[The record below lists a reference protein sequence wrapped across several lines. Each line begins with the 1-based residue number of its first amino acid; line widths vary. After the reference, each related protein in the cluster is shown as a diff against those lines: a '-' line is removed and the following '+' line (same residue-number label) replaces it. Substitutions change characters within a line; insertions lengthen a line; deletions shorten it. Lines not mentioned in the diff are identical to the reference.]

1 MAVRE
6 SSPAQR
12 AAVRK
17 HDTEKVDKINIRFP
31 KGTKERIYNLGYTV
45 NAYVID
51 AVIEKLDREEGNTVR
66 VKEPE
71 SNGPDGIDRDDNG

>member
-1 MAVRE
+1 MSVRE

-31 KGTKERIYNLGYTV
+31 KGTKDRIYSLGYTV
-45 NAYVID
+45 NAYVIE
-51 AVIEKLDREEGNTVR
+51 AVLEKLDRDCGQ
-66 VKEPE
+66 
-71 SNGPDGIDRDDNG
+71 